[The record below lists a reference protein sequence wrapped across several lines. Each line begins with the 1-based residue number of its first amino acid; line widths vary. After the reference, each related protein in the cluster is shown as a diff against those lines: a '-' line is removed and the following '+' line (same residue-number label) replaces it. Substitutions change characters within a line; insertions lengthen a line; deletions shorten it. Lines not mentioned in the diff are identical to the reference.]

1 VGAKSSLSQVTTH
14 PGNCEIKH
22 KIYLRHAEIKLL
34 NVGGFG
40 YNTLIPTNERHEMSN
55 VIRVPHTINFMAE
68 INIDK
73 VEASLLPTLISL
85 SPEELTDMVKQTTIH
100 ALGFTKFIEDVNEGS
115 AGFARLTL
123 AE

>member
-1 VGAKSSLSQVTTH
+1 
-14 PGNCEIKH
+14 
-22 KIYLRHAEIKLL
+22 
-34 NVGGFG
+34 
-40 YNTLIPTNERHEMSN
+40 MSN